1 MSKCLRLEVV
11 TPEKKVFSDDVTE
24 IQFPTAFQGYY
35 GILPDH
41 TPVLT
46 PLGDGLLNCVR
57 DGKKTVMTVF
67 GGFSEVGPDYV
78 TILARESETADSL
91 DSGAISKQLQDAR
104 ERIVDAKTPDEQRK
118 IQALIDACKLRLQAL
133 E

>member
-1 MSKCLRLEVV
+1 MGSFLRLEVV
-11 TPEKKVFSDDVTE
+11 TPEKKVFSSDVTE

-46 PLGDGLLNCVR
+46 PLGDGLIYCLQE
-57 DGKKTVMTVF
+57 GKKVVLTVF
-67 GGFSEVGPDYV
+67 GGFAEVGPEHV
-78 TILARESETADSL
+78 TILARESETAETL
-91 DSGAISKQLQDAR
+91 DQAAIAYQLQEA
-104 ERIVDAKTPDEQRK
+104 EKSIKDAKTAEEQQKLQAVINSCK
-118 IQALIDACKLRLQAL
+118 IKLQAL